1 MLAPLIE
8 EKERLLLTTA
18 VRTSPERLRELL
30 TEDFFEIGR
39 SGRMLYRT
47 KDVTTMDP
55 SEAQTTLSEFA
66 LETIQDDVVLAM
78 YRTEDHSSGRIAL
91 RSSIWVKQDD
101 AWKMRF
107 RQRTRVPT

>member
-39 SGRMLYRT
+39 SGRVLYKENDT
-47 KDVTTMDP
+47 NTMDLG
-55 SEAQTTLSEFA
+55 EIDITLSEFN
-66 LETIQDDVVLAM
+66 LEVIRDDVVLAT

-91 RSSIWVKQDD
+91 RSSIWVKIDGI
-101 AWKMRF
+101 WKMRF
-107 RQRTRVPT
+107 HQGTPAQ